1 MTTIQT
7 VKNPGVARMIQP
19 APTEERR
26 AVDAVGADTPGGE
39 RLGRVR
45 IEQLILH
52 GIDNRSE
59 HLQLVDEPAVLTGES
74 ETFFALYI
82 EAAIQRADWR
92 ARFTD
97 LSGEVPA
104 LCHALLDNAHESFV
118 AASRSLARRLYEQMR
133 PRTIAPGDFV
143 VIIYTRSGEDH
154 RHIALLKL
162 DPDERLVRDFR
173 MVGGRRRVTIASAGN
188 LLPETAR
195 LQKCALLTLPA
206 PDDDAFQIMLLDTQA
221 GPRAD
226 GVAAFFYRNF
236 LSAELEPSPRR
247 HTREFL
253 RCCDGWLVEHRQALT
268 PGELLRFYA
277 ARRKTLEADTL
288 DCAAFARAALPEHPE
303 FAAELLARLRA
314 RGLVGEDDEIICAID
329 HGVAAPLL
337 TRVVFELDGGARLIV
352 PVERL
357 NELVYFDPTRTAEN
371 KFRIVLE
378 SLTLR
383 EVSER

>member
-1 MTTIQT
+1 MTTTQT
-7 VKNPGVARMIQP
+7 IKDIRVTRAVRPAAIGARQMP
-19 APTEERR
+19 DRLHAERR
-26 AVDAVGADTPGGE
+26 
-39 RLGRVR
+39 GRVR
-45 IEQLILH
+45 IERLILH

-59 HLQLVDEPAVLTGES
+59 RLQLVDEPAILTGES

-82 EAAIQRADWR
+82 EAAIQRADWQ

-97 LSGEVPA
+97 RDGEVPA
-104 LCHALLDNAHESFV
+104 LCSALLDDAAEPFV

-143 VIIYTRSGEDH
+143 VIIYTRDDEPR

-162 DPDERLVRDFR
+162 DPDQRLVRDFSTID
-173 MVGGRRRVTIASAGN
+173 GRRRVTIASAGN
-188 LLPETAR
+188 LLPDTAR

-206 PDDDAFQIMLLDTQA
+206 PDDEAFHIMLLDTQA

-226 GVAAFFYRNF
+226 GVAAFFYRSF
-236 LSAELEPSPRR
+236 LAAELEPSPRR

-253 RCCDGWLVEHRQALT
+253 RCSEGWLAQHRDALT
-268 PGELLRFYA
+268 PGDILRFYA
-277 ARRKTLEADTL
+277 ARRVTLSAEIL
-288 DCAAFARAALPEHPE
+288 DCAAFSRMALPAHADLAE
-303 FAAELLARLRA
+303 ELLEALRA
-314 RGLVGEDDEIICAID
+314 RGLAGEDNEAICAID
-329 HGVAAPLL
+329 RGVAAPLL
-337 TRVVFELDGGARLIV
+337 SRMTIELDGGARLIV

-357 NELVYFDPTRTAEN
+357 DELLHLDPTRTAEN
-371 KFRIVLE
+371 KFRLVVE